1 MHAHDTSL
9 PFSPSRRTL
18 PRVSAYGNLCTEFYD
33 IDKPE
38 PPPDA
43 FDFYLAEA
51 ERARGA
57 ILEPMCGSGRFLLPL
72 LARGFDVAG
81 SDASPYMLAA
91 CRAHALRLGLEPAL
105 TEQRLD
111 ALTSER
117 SFALIFIP
125 SGSFCLITDEAA
137 ALAGLVR
144 VRELLA
150 PNGRFIVEVERRDR
164 TRCSELSG
172 TWGGRWVTRPDGAK
186 IVLSWLAQYV
196 APSGISS
203 ALHRYDLVKEG
214 RLLAQEFED
223 FELKLYELSE
233 FRALLTR
240 AGFSQIQ
247 ALTPYSLEPIDE
259 HSSADAEDGVIFV
272 CSREPI

>member
-1 MHAHDTSL
+1 M
-9 PFSPSRRTL
+9 
-18 PRVSAYGNLCTEFYD
+18 SAYGSLCTEFYD

-38 PPPDA
+38 APPDA

-72 LARGFDVAG
+72 LARGFDIVG
-81 SDASPYMLAA
+81 SDASAHMLAA
-91 CRAHALRLGLEPAL
+91 CREHAQRLGLEPAL
-105 TEQRLD
+105 RKERLD
-111 ALTSER
+111 ALTSDR
-117 SFALIFIP
+117 SYGLIFIP

-150 PNGRFIVEVERRDR
+150 ANGRFIVEIERRDR

-186 IVLSWLAQYV
+186 IVLSWLSQYV
-196 APSGISS
+196 APTGISS
-203 ALHRYDLVKEG
+203 ALHRYDLLKEG
-214 RLLAQEFED
+214 RLLAQELED
-223 FELKLYELSE
+223 FELKLYELAE
-233 FRALLTR
+233 FHELLAR

-247 ALTPYSLEPIDE
+247 ALTPYSLEPVDE
-259 HSSADAEDGVIFV
+259 RSSAGTEDGVIFV
-272 CSREPI
+272 CSRAAV

>member
-1 MHAHDTSL
+1 MST
-9 PFSPSRRTL
+9 
-18 PRVSAYGNLCTEFYD
+18 YGDLCTEFYD

-43 FDFYLAEA
+43 FDFYLGEV

-57 ILEPMCGSGRFLLPL
+57 ILEPMCGTGRFLLPL
-72 LARGFDVAG
+72 LARGFDVVG
-81 SDASPYMLAA
+81 SDASPQMLAA
-91 CRAHALRLGLEPAL
+91 CRAHARRLGLEPAL
-105 TEQRLD
+105 TEQRLE
-111 ALTSER
+111 ALTSDR
-117 SFALIFIP
+117 CFGLIFIP
-125 SGSFCLITDEAA
+125 SGSFCLITDQSA
-137 ALAGLVR
+137 ALSALVR

-186 IVLSWLAQYV
+186 IVLSWLSQYV
-196 APSGISS
+196 APTGMSS
-203 ALHRYDLVKEG
+203 SLHRYELVKEG
-214 RLLAQEFED
+214 RILAQEFED
-223 FELKLYELSE
+223 LELKLYEPSE
-233 FRALLTR
+233 FRELLTR

-259 HSSADAEDGVIFV
+259 RAPADAEDGVIFV
-272 CSREPI
+272 CSRAAD

>member
-1 MHAHDTSL
+1 
-9 PFSPSRRTL
+9 
-18 PRVSAYGNLCTEFYD
+18 VSSYGNLCTEFYD

-51 ERARGA
+51 ERARGP

-72 LARGFDVAG
+72 LARGLDVVG
-81 SDASPYMLAA
+81 SDSSAQMLAA
-91 CRAHALRLGLEPAL
+91 CRGHAQRLGLAPAL
-105 TEQRLD
+105 REERLE
-111 ALTSER
+111 ALSSER
-117 SFALIFIP
+117 RFGLIFIP

-137 ALAGLVR
+137 AFAGLER

-150 PNGRFIVEVERRDR
+150 PNGRFIVEIERRNR
-164 TRCSELSG
+164 ARCSELSG

-186 IVLSWLAQYV
+186 IVLSWLSQYV
-196 APSGISS
+196 APTGISS
-203 ALHRYDLVKEG
+203 ALHRYDLVKDG

-233 FRALLTR
+233 FRELLQR
-240 AGFSQIQ
+240 AGFTQIQ
-247 ALTPYSLEPIDE
+247 ALTPYSLEPVDDHFGADE
-259 HSSADAEDGVIFV
+259 EDGVIFV
-272 CSREPI
+272 CSRTPV